1 MNGSLQPLIGEVT
14 INQIATMVR
23 TGSALKKII
32 STFLTVVLL
41 FVVFARPPG
50 IMLSNDADGLTFEIC
65 TAYGIQLITL
75 PSEDGEPVEP
85 VDTAC
90 AFFAAQSA
98 AVLDAVPSLQEKKLN
113 WQFWAHFP
121 QHEIAIKRRAQ
132 NSNLTRGPP
141 LSS

>member
-1 MNGSLQPLIGEVT
+1 
-14 INQIATMVR
+14 MVR

-65 TAYGIQLITL
+65 TAAGIQLITL
-75 PSEDGEPVEP
+75 SPENGEPIEPVEQA
-85 VDTAC
+85 DTTC
-90 AFFAAQSA
+90 TFFSAQSV
-98 AVLDAVPSLQEKKLN
+98 AVLDAAPSLQEKKLN